1 MQSSTAGRAIRDS
14 LGRRIVSRQVL
25 GKKQGEANL
34 LGLWVRQ
41 RQHRSRQS
49 LLNRLAHVG
58 TMTEKGGCLR
68 RTIRRFRLQMR
79 ARVLEADIMAAR
91 LLALF
96 LD

>member
-1 MQSSTAGRAIRDS
+1 
-14 LGRRIVSRQVL
+14 
-25 GKKQGEANL
+25 
-34 LGLWVRQ
+34 
-41 RQHRSRQS
+41 
-49 LLNRLAHVG
+49 
-58 TMTEKGGCLR
+58 MTEKGGCLR